1 MHEGGMR
8 EESTRK
14 DIAVMLVGLNTRDY
28 VKNCLESL
36 ARTDWCGYTH
46 EIIYVDNGSAD
57 DSVELVRGEFPEVKV
72 IANLENLGF
81 CKAANQAAALANSR
95 YHLQLNND
103 TLVYP
108 DSAPLLAEFF
118 DRTPDAAVAGARL
131 LNPDLSDQWSARRF
145 PSWVHAFFGRRSA
158 LSRWFPQA
166 KPVREYL
173 YKDQL
178 RGEKPFQVDW
188 VPTPC
193 MLIREEVFQRVGGM
207 PEDFYYWH
215 EAVFC
220 DRVRQDGGR
229 DGGKVYV
236 VPRSKVIH
244 FEGKGGGARPYRV
257 RRWHIKDFHRGAYRF
272 YCERYHPGTL
282 NPARWFIAAGLA
294 LRALAL
300 LTANWLTSL
309 RERMKLHA

>member
-1 MHEGGMR
+1 MR
-8 EESTRK
+8 AESTRK
-14 DIAVMLVGLNTRDY
+14 DIAVILVGLNTRDY

-36 ARTDWCGYTH
+36 AKTDWRGYTH

-57 DSVELVRGEFPEVKV
+57 DSVEMARREFPEVKV
-72 IANLENLGF
+72 IANRENLGF

-95 YHLQLNND
+95 YHWQLNND

-108 DSAPLLAEFF
+108 DSAPLLAEFL
-118 DRTPDAAVAGARL
+118 DQTPDAAAVGSRL

-145 PSWVHAFFGRRSA
+145 PSGVHAFFGRRSR

-166 KPVREYL
+166 KPVRDYL

-178 RGEKPFQVDW
+178 LGDKPFPVDW
-188 VPTPC
+188 VPTVC
-193 MLIREEVFQRVGGM
+193 MLLREEVFQRLGGM
-207 PEDFYYWH
+207 PEEFYYWH

-220 DRVRQDGGR
+220 DRIRQE
-229 DGGKVYV
+229 GGKIYV
-236 VPRSKVIH
+236 VPLSKVIH
-244 FEGKGGGARPYRV
+244 FEGKGGGPRPYRV

-272 YCERYHPGTL
+272 YCERNRPGKLSLT
-282 NPARWFIAAGLA
+282 RWFIALGLT
-294 LRALAL
+294 LRASLL

-309 RERMKLHA
+309 RERMKSHA